1 MSWKDFFY
9 FSKGERLAIGLLLF
23 IISLSLLIQL
33 IRGRDRGGRETAFYP
48 ITIYSPNAPQLPPY
62 ETTIP
67 PAKELPTE
75 RAEKTSSRSAPER
88 KMPENTYRT
97 NKYPVGT
104 VVELNTADTTILKRV
119 PGIGSVFA
127 NRIVRY
133 RNLLGGFYSVDQLGE
148 VYGIDAERYE
158 ALKDWFCV
166 NPERVR
172 KLPVNVLPL
181 DSLLRHP
188 YIDYPQARVINQLV
202 HRKGRLTG
210 WNNLELLEEFTEND
224 RKRMEPYLS
233 FE

>member
-9 FSKGERLAIGLLLF
+9 FSKGERLAIGLLLL

-33 IRGRDRGGRETAFYP
+33 IRGYDRGGKETALYP
-48 ITIYSPNAPQLPPY
+48 VTIYSPNAPQLPPHV
-62 ETTIP
+62 TTLP
-67 PAKELPTE
+67 PAKNLPAKPLESTF
-75 RAEKTSSRSAPER
+75 SRSSTE
-88 KMPENTYRT
+88 KKIPENSYRT

-133 RNLLGGFYSVDQLGE
+133 RNLLGGFYCVEQLGE
-148 VYGIDAERYE
+148 VYGIDADRYE

-172 KLPVNVLPL
+172 MLPVNLLPL

-188 YIDYPQARVINQLV
+188 YIDYPQARVIKQLV
-202 HRKGRLTG
+202 RQKGRLTG
-210 WNNLELLEEFTEND
+210 WNNLQLLEEFTEND
-224 RKRMEPYLS
+224 RKRMLPYLS